1 MVAAIH
7 IYQVASWKGGL
18 TVFCMY
24 GSVRLSSGWTYTLVE
39 GGGGGAWREGGGG
52 GACVCV
58 GGELVC
64 LCTVQ

>member
-39 GGGGGAWREGGGG
+39 GGGGLEGGGG
-52 GACVCV
+52 GGGGLVCV
-58 GGELVC
+58 GGGS
-64 LCTVQ
+64 